1 MLRRA
6 TSTTSDPSFCAVGHT
21 SDAHVALVHSRLD
34 YGNGVQVGLPAYP
47 TRRLRSVLNAVARL
61 IYRLRTRD
69 HISDALIS
77 LYWLRVLE
85 RTHYKLAVLAYKV
98 LHGDARRYIGPL
110 TGVDDLPGQ
119 QTHRSN
125 NANRLVVQP
134 VKLSTVGSR
143 AFAVA
148 APHIWNT
155 LPTDV
160 VAAIHLPLTA
170 KTLLI
175 QTVISKHHLLTS
187 SS

>member
-1 MLRRA
+1 M
-6 TSTTSDPSFCAVGHT
+6 T
-21 SDAHVALVHSRLD
+21 
-34 YGNGVQVGLPAYP
+34 
-47 TRRLRSVLNAVARL
+47 
-61 IYRLRTRD
+61 
-69 HISDALIS
+69 LIS

-110 TGVDDLPGQ
+110 THVDDLPGQ
-119 QTHRSN
+119 QTLRST
-125 NANRLVVQP
+125 NANRLVVPP

-143 AFAVA
+143 AFAIA
-148 APHIWNT
+148 APRSWNT